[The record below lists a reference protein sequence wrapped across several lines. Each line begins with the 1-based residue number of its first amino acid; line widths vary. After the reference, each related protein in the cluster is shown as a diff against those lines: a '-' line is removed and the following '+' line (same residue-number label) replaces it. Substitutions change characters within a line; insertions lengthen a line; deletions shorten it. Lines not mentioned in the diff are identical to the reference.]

1 MTDTVLYEVAD
12 RVATITLNR
21 PDRLN
26 AFSHDMRSAFGITVA
41 RADQDPDVGA
51 IVITGA
57 GRGFCAGA
65 DRGDLGRI
73 SGGTIRHTE
82 SSSETSALQSLL
94 VTTTP
99 TIAAVNGAC
108 AGLGFCLALLAD
120 LRFVAAEAKV
130 TTAFARL
137 GLPAES
143 GSSWILPRLVGP
155 ARALDLL
162 YSSRVIDGVEAHA
175 IGWAQWV
182 HPAATVLEEAQA
194 YARTVAGL
202 SAWSH
207 ATMRTQ
213 VQADGARAL
222 DDAFARAVEL
232 TAEAVDRP
240 EFKQLLGTDP
250 RGR

>member
-1 MTDTVLYEVAD
+1 MPDSVLYDVTD

-26 AFSHDMRSAFGITVA
+26 ALGDDMRERLVDLVG
-41 RADQDPDVGA
+41 RADADPQVGA
-51 IVITGA
+51 MVIAGA

-65 DRGDLGRI
+65 DRNDLKVI
-73 SGGTIRHTE
+73 NGGTIRLHGPG
-82 SSSETSALQSLL
+82 SAGGLDRLL
-94 VTTTP
+94 DVRTP

-120 LRFVAAEAKV
+120 IRFVAEEAKV
-130 TTAFARL
+130 TSSFARL
-137 GLPAES
+137 GLPAEA
-143 GSSWILPRLVGP
+143 GAAWLLPRLVGP

-162 YSSRVIDGVEAHA
+162 YSARVIDGVEAER
-175 IGWAQWV
+175 IGWAQFV
-182 HPAATVLEEAQA
+182 HPAATVLEEAQT

-207 ATMRTQ
+207 ATMRAQ
-213 VQADGARAL
+213 VHADGDASLFESYARATT
-222 DDAFARAVEL
+222 A

-240 EFKQLLGTDP
+240 EFQQLLAGDP
-250 RGR
+250 RG